1 LFATGDDKIRFAVL
15 AILSIA
21 SHERKRNM
29 RVTLIHNPKAGAN
42 EQPSVDEFLTLIR
55 AAGHNV
61 TCQSPKGDE
70 WENALVDP
78 GDLVAV
84 AGGDGTVG
92 AVAVRLAG
100 RRIPIA
106 VLPVGTANNISKVL
120 GLAETTPER
129 LIAGWAN
136 ARRIGFDTGV
146 VHGPWEPTR
155 FLEGLGVGLLARAIT
170 ELDAK
175 ADVAFGRVDNRE
187 EKMTAGLKRLS
198 DLVGNCPANELKITL
213 DGQDLSDE
221 YILLEVMNIQHIG
234 PSLHFA
240 PDADPGDGLLDV
252 VLFTARQRDKLGE
265 YLASCLEGNP
275 HPLEWTVHKGKHLQ
289 LQCEESDMHIDDRV
303 LPAHGSTASQSPMV
317 LDVRVDRHALEF
329 LV

>member
-1 LFATGDDKIRFAVL
+1 
-15 AILSIA
+15 
-21 SHERKRNM
+21 M

-42 EQPSVDEFLTLIR
+42 EQSSEDELLALIR
-55 AAGHNV
+55 AAGHTV
-61 TCQSPKGDE
+61 TCRSPKGDN
-70 WENALVDP
+70 WETALEDP

-92 AVAVRLAG
+92 AVAGRLAG
-100 RRIPIA
+100 RRVPIA

-120 GLAETTPER
+120 GLADTSLER
-129 LIAGWAN
+129 LIAGWAA
-136 ARRIGFDTGV
+136 ARRIGFDSGV
-146 VHGPWEPTR
+146 VHGPWGATR
-155 FLEGLGVGLLARAIT
+155 FIEGVGVGLLARAIT

-187 EKMTAGLKRLS
+187 GRMTSGLKRLS

-234 PSLHFA
+234 PSLHVA

-252 VLFTARQRDKLGE
+252 VLFTAEQRGTLGD
-265 YLASCLEGNP
+265 YLANCLEGNP
-275 HPLEWTVHKGKHLQ
+275 RPPQWTVHRGRRLRI
-289 LQCEESDMHIDDRV
+289 CYEGSDMHIDDKV
-303 LPAHGSTASQSPMV
+303 WPAHGSTASQSPMV
-317 LDVRVDRHALEF
+317 LDIKVDGHALEF